1 VVHSTS
7 RLSETLKK
15 LTIFWNRQGGSLGN
29 FQGKLKMRE
38 MKIIGLALDQKNE
51 SSVVV
56 LKEVTGDTALPI
68 VVGLLE
74 STGIATGLEKIAFP
88 RPMTHDL
95 LKSLMDELKVS
106 VQRVEISDLRN
117 ETFYARI
124 YLNINNADEVSLDA
138 RPSDALAIALRTRS
152 RIYVHERV
160 IKKSSTIDT
169 AKQTE
174 TAKGQEKEVR
184 TIIKHFS
191 PEDFREY

>member
-1 VVHSTS
+1 
-7 RLSETLKK
+7 
-15 LTIFWNRQGGSLGN
+15 
-29 FQGKLKMRE
+29 MRE

-74 STGIATGLEKIAFP
+74 STAIATGLEKIAFP

-124 YLNINNADEVSLDA
+124 YLNINNAEEVSLDA

-160 IKKSSTIDT
+160 IQKSSTIDS
-169 AKQTE
+169 AEQT
-174 TAKGQEKEVR
+174 KVGNNQENEIP
-184 TIIKHFS
+184 TILKSFS
-191 PEDFREY
+191 PDDFRKY

>member
-1 VVHSTS
+1 
-7 RLSETLKK
+7 
-15 LTIFWNRQGGSLGN
+15 
-29 FQGKLKMRE
+29 MRE

-124 YLNINNADEVSLDA
+124 YLNINNAEEVRLDA
-138 RPSDALAIALRTRS
+138 RPSDALAIALRNHS

-160 IKKSSTIDT
+160 IQKSSQIHT
-169 AKQTE
+169 AEHTE
-174 TAKGQEKEVR
+174 TGSDQENEVR
-184 TIIKHFS
+184 TILKSFS
-191 PEDFREY
+191 PEDFGQY